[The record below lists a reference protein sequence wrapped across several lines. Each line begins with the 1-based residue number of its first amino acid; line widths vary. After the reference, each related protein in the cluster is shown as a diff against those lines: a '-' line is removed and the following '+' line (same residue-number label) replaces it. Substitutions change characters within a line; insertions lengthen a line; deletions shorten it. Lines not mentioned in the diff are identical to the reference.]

1 MLALLIIYR
10 TVFKIYIMKKILLFI
25 FTFFSFYCFL
35 GQGNNL
41 QFSQVLNFNFN
52 HTTSA
57 NWSKNAVGTITVPNN
72 KAWKIT
78 SGDFSKIIDHSGQTY
93 LDGGAIFIND
103 IAIAGHAL
111 YANNPF
117 NYGVDFPYWL
127 ASGTYNV
134 YLKHNT
140 SSTNSYTLY
149 GSLSIIEFN
158 IVQ

>member
-1 MLALLIIYR
+1 
-10 TVFKIYIMKKILLFI
+10 
-25 FTFFSFYCFL
+25 
-35 GQGNNL
+35 
-41 QFSQVLNFNFN
+41 LNFSFN

-57 NWSKNAVGTITVPNN
+57 NWSKNIVGTITVPNN

-78 SGDFSKIIDHSGQTY
+78 SGDFSKIIDYSGQIY
-93 LDGGAIFIND
+93 PDGGAIFIND

-111 YANNPF
+111 FNNIPLNF
-117 NYGVDFPYWL
+117 SVDFPYWL

>member
-1 MLALLIIYR
+1 
-10 TVFKIYIMKKILLFI
+10 MKKILLFTFTI
-25 FTFFSFYCFL
+25 FTFSFAFS
-35 GQGNNL
+35 QGNNL

-78 SGDFSKIIDHSGQTY
+78 SGDFSKIIDYSGQIY
-93 LDGGAIFIND
+93 PDGGAIFIND

-111 YANNPF
+111 FNNIPLNF
-117 NYGVDFPYWL
+117 GVDFPYWL

>member
-1 MLALLIIYR
+1 
-10 TVFKIYIMKKILLFI
+10 MKKLLFI
-25 FTFFSFYCFL
+25 LLTTFLSSGIYA
-35 GQGNNL
+35 QGNNL
-41 QFSQVLNFNFN
+41 QFSQVLNFSFN

-57 NWSKNAVGTITVPNN
+57 NWSKNVVGTITVPNN

-78 SGDFSKIIDHSGQTY
+78 SGDFSKIIDFSGQIY

-103 IAIAGHAL
+103 IAIAGHTL
-111 YANNPF
+111 SNNNTF
-117 NYGVDFPYWL
+117 NFSVDFPYWL